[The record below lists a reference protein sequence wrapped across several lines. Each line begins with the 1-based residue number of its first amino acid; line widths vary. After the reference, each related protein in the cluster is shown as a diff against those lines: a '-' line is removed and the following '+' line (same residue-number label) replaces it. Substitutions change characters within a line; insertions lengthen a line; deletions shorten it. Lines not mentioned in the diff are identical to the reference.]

1 MKRKLCVVTA
11 AVLFL
16 CPALAV
22 AQTTQPTLPPA
33 ATNVIQNII
42 TKIAGDAAAPYG
54 LDPNHSR
61 GTVTYFKRFDLQIR
75 MALNAYRDVHLHQGT
90 VINPRGASI
99 EDGQVLD
106 VVGRANADGSLNA
119 DTITIVH

>member
-1 MKRKLCVVTA
+1 MKRELCAVTA
-11 AVLFL
+11 AVLFASA
-16 CPALAV
+16 PAV
-22 AQTTQPTLPPA
+22 AQTTQPTVPPA
-33 ATNVIQNII
+33 VTNVIEGIV
-42 TKIAGDAAAPYG
+42 TKLGGDAAAPYG

-75 MALNAYRDVHLHQGT
+75 MPLSTYRDIHLHQGT

-106 VVGRANADGSLNA
+106 VLGHANPDGSLNA